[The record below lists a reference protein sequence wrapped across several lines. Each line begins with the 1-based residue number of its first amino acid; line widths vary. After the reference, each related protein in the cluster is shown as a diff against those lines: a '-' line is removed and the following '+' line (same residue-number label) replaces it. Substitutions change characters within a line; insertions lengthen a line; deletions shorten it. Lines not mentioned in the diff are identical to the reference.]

1 MVKRSHFI
9 GLFVV
14 LSYAC
19 QPVEDKLR
27 TWSVYKADARSTSY
41 SPLTEVN
48 KDNVSQLKV
57 AWTFHPNDARGT
69 RFGNNE
75 CNPIIIDNVM
85 YATSARHRLYAIEA
99 STGQLKWS
107 FDPFNGAEGGGI
119 LRGVT
124 YWESGDDKRIL

>member
-1 MVKRSHFI
+1 MLKRNHFI
-9 GLFVV
+9 GLFIA

-19 QPVEDKLR
+19 QPGEDKLR
-27 TWSVYKADARSTSY
+27 TWSIYKADSESSSY
-41 SPLTEVN
+41 SPLSAVN
-48 KDNVSQLKV
+48 KDNVNQLKE

-69 RFGNNE
+69 RFGNSE

-107 FDPFNGAEGGGI
+107 FDPFN
-119 LRGVT
+119 
-124 YWESGDDKRIL
+124 